1 MRVIGT
7 AGHVDHGKSTLIK
20 RLTGIDPD
28 RLAEEK
34 AREMTIDL
42 GFAWLDMPD
51 GDTLGIVDVPGHRD
65 FIENMLA
72 GIGGIDAVLL
82 IIAADE
88 GVMPQ
93 TREHLAIIDL
103 LGIQRGIIV
112 LTKTDLIDDPDWLG
126 LVELDIREVV
136 QNTALKDAPICPV
149 SAYSGAGIPE
159 LIETL
164 SEILAET
171 PPRRDIGQPRLPVD
185 RVFSMS
191 GFGTIV
197 TGTLLDGLLRVGE
210 EIELLPSGLRGRIR
224 GLQSYKQKV
233 EFAYPGS
240 RVAVNISGVDKQDI
254 LRGNLIVRPNQNA
267 TNSLIDVYLNYLPDA
282 NRPLK
287 HNSEV
292 KFFSGTAETTAR
304 VRLLADETIAP
315 GDSGWVQL
323 RLSSPVSVRREDR
336 FILRYP
342 SPPQTVGGG
351 VVVNPTPAKRWKR
364 FQSQVIDRLKTQ
376 KQGTQADRLAQ
387 LAEGTSPIKPAE
399 LQKRSDL
406 NAQDFDIALQEAM
419 ANGLLVPLHDT
430 LMAAHNYHQLL
441 HLIRDLV
448 DQHHQHYPLRLG
460 ISREEIRSRLD
471 IKNATLALLLGSQDE
486 IVAQDGVLRMSTHQI
501 VFSAEQVKTINELL
515 SLMDEAPFTPPSYSD
530 AEGIV
535 GSDVLIALIQIG
547 EIIQVQPEVIFTRA
561 TFDVMV
567 NGILALIDEHGGV
580 SAKLVRDHFD
590 TSRKYA
596 IGILEYL
603 DSIGFTKR
611 VGDDRVRGKNA
622 PQS

>member
-112 LTKTDLIDDPDWLG
+112 LAKIDLVDDPDWLG
-126 LVELDIREVV
+126 LVELDVREVV
-136 QNTALKDAPICPV
+136 RNTVLADAPICPI

-159 LIETL
+159 LLASLTH
-164 SEILAET
+164 ILKET

-197 TGTLLDGLLRVGE
+197 TGTLLDGTFRTGE
-210 EIELLPSGLRGRIR
+210 EIELLPSGERGRIR

-233 EFAYPGS
+233 DMAFPGS
-240 RVAVNISGVDKQDI
+240 RVAVNVSGIDKEAI
-254 LRGNLIVRPNQNA
+254 LRGNVIVRPNQLSA
-267 TNSLIDVYLNYLPDA
+267 TTMIDVYINYLADA
-282 NRPLK
+282 ERPLK

-292 KFFSGTAETTAR
+292 KFFSGTSETTAR
-304 VRLLADETIAP
+304 VRLLNDELISP
-315 GDSGWVQL
+315 GESGWVQL

-342 SPPQTVGGG
+342 SPPQTIGGG
-351 VVVNPTPAKRWKR
+351 IVVNPHPEKRWKR
-364 FQSQVIDRLKTQ
+364 FQPQVIARLNTQ
-376 KQGTQADRLAQ
+376 KQGTPADRLAQ
-387 LAEGTSPIKPAE
+387 LAEGNQPIKPAE

-406 NAQDFDIALQEAM
+406 NTIQFERALDDALRDGLLIALQ
-419 ANGLLVPLHDT
+419 DS
-430 LMAAHNYHQLL
+430 LMAVGSYYQL
-441 HLIRDLV
+441 INTMRDLV
-448 DQHHQHYPLRLG
+448 ERHHHSYPLRLG
-460 ISREEIRSRLD
+460 LSREEIRSRLD
-471 IKNATLALLLGSQDE
+471 IKNATLSLLIDSQDE
-486 IVAQDGVLRMSTHQI
+486 IIAQNGVLRLHDHEI
-501 VFSAEQVKTINELL
+501 RFSPQQQQTVDKLLTLMNE
-515 SLMDEAPFTPPSYSD
+515 SPFTPPSYSD
-530 AEGIV
+530 AEAIV
-535 GSDVLIALIQIG
+535 GADVLIAMIEIG
-547 EIIQVQPEVIFTRA
+547 HIVQVQPEVIFTQEA
-561 TFDVMV
+561 YQAMV
-567 NGILALIDEHGGV
+567 DGILALIDTHGGI

-596 IGILEYL
+596 IGVLEYL
-603 DSIGFTKR
+603 DSIGITKR

-622 PQS
+622 PEI

>member
-112 LTKTDLIDDPDWLG
+112 LTKIDLVDDPDWLG
-126 LVELDIREVV
+126 LVELDVREVV
-136 QNTALKDAPICPV
+136 KNTALADAPICPI

-159 LIETL
+159 LLASLTH
-164 SEILAET
+164 ILKET

-197 TGTLLDGLLRVGE
+197 TGTLLDGTFRTGE
-210 EIELLPSGLRGRIR
+210 EIELLPSGERGRIR

-233 EFAYPGS
+233 DMAFPGS
-240 RVAVNISGVDKQDI
+240 RVAVNVSGIDKEAI
-254 LRGNLIVRPNQNA
+254 LRGNVIVRPNQHSA
-267 TNSLIDVYLNYLPDA
+267 TILIDVYVNYLLDA
-282 NRPLK
+282 ERPLK

-292 KFFSGTAETTAR
+292 KFFSGTSETTAR
-304 VRLLADETIAP
+304 VRLLNDELIAP
-315 GDSGWVQL
+315 GESGWVQL
-323 RLSSPVSVRREDR
+323 RLTSPVSVRREDR

-342 SPPQTVGGG
+342 SPPQTIGGG
-351 VVVNPTPAKRWKR
+351 IVVNPHPEKRWKR
-364 FQSQVIDRLKTQ
+364 FQPHVIARLNTQ
-376 KQGTQADRLAQ
+376 KQGTPADRLAQ
-387 LAEGTSPIKPAE
+387 LAEGTTPVKPAE

-406 NAQDFDIALQEAM
+406 NATEFEIALNDALEDGLLIALQ
-419 ANGLLVPLHDT
+419 DT
-430 LMAAHNYHQLL
+430 LMAASSYH
-441 HLIRDLV
+441 HLINTLCYLV
-448 DQHHQHYPLRLG
+448 ERHHHSYPLRLG
-460 ISREEIRSRLD
+460 LSREEIRSRLD
-471 IKNATLALLLGSQDE
+471 IKNATLSLLIDSQDE
-486 IVAQDGVLRMSTHQI
+486 IIAQNGVLRLHDHEI
-501 VFSAEQVKTINELL
+501 RFSPQQEQTINQLL
-515 SLMDEAPFTPPSYSD
+515 NLMDESPFTPPSYSE
-530 AEGIV
+530 AEAIV
-535 GSDVLIALIQIG
+535 GGDVLIALIEIG
-547 EIIQVQPEVIFTRA
+547 HIVQVQPEVIFTQEA
-561 TFDVMV
+561 YQAMV
-567 NGILALIDEHGGV
+567 DGILALIDTHGGI

-596 IGILEYL
+596 IGLLEYL
-603 DSIGFTKR
+603 DSIGITKR

-622 PQS
+622 PEI

>member
-82 IIAADE
+82 IISAEE

-103 LGIQRGIIV
+103 LGIHRGIIV

-136 QNTALKDAPICPV
+136 QNTALQDAPLCPV

-159 LIETL
+159 LINTL
-164 SEILAET
+164 SELLTET

-197 TGTLLDGLLRVGE
+197 TGTLLDGTLRVGD
-210 EIELLPSGLRGRIR
+210 EIELLPSGLQGRVR

-233 EFAYPGS
+233 DFAYPGS

-254 LRGNLIVRPNQNA
+254 LRGNVIVRPNQHTTSA
-267 TNSLIDVYLNYLPDA
+267 LIDVYLNYLADA

-323 RLSSPVSVRREDR
+323 RLATPVSVRREDR

-342 SPPQTVGGG
+342 SPPQTIGGG
-351 VVVNPTPAKRWKR
+351 VVVNPTAAKRWKR
-364 FQSQVIDRLKTQ
+364 FQPQVIDRLKTQ
-376 KQGTQADRLAQ
+376 KQGTPADRLAQ
-387 LAEGTSPIKPAE
+387 LAEGTSPIKPIE

-406 NAQDFDIALQEAM
+406 SGQEFDVALQEALDS
-419 ANGLLVPLHDT
+419 GLLVRLQDT
-430 LMAAHNYHQLL
+430 VIAAHSYHHLL
-441 HLIRDLV
+441 HTIRDLV
-448 DQHHQHYPLRLG
+448 ERYHQTHPLRRG

-471 IKNATLALLLGSQDE
+471 IKNATLTLLLGSQDE
-486 IVAQDGVLRMSTHQI
+486 IVAEDGVLRMSNHQI
-501 VFSAEQVKTINELL
+501 VFSAEQEQTINVLL
-515 SLMDEAPFTPPSYSD
+515 SLMNDAPFTPPSFSD
-530 AEGIV
+530 AEAITGA
-535 GSDVLIALIQIG
+535 DVLIALIEIG
-547 EIIQVQPEVIFTRA
+547 EIVQVQPEVIFTRA
-561 TFDVMV
+561 TFDSMV
-567 NGILALIDEHGGV
+567 TSIFALIDEHNGIN
-580 SAKLVRDHFD
+580 AKLVRDHFD

-596 IGILEYL
+596 IGVLEYL
-603 DSIGFTKR
+603 DTIGFTKR

-622 PQS
+622 PLS